1 MIIDDELNCLLVNPL
16 PPNVRL
22 HAVVDACHSG
32 SVMDLEYRCKSKHGD
47 IHWKMEYARQPS
59 VYKARARA
67 LRVACGLPWPAPR
80 SCRGVGAALHVVF
93 GACEEAGLRSGGIN
107 VSHHV

>member
-32 SVMDLEYRCKSKHGD
+32 SVMDLEYRCKSKHGE
-47 IHWKMEYARQPS
+47 IHWKMEYARQPT

-67 LRVACGLPWPAPR
+67 PRMARGSRGPRPGRAGVQRPLCMPCSVRVRRRACGAK
-80 SCRGVGAALHVVF
+80 A
-93 GACEEAGLRSGGIN
+93 
-107 VSHHV
+107 

>member
-32 SVMDLEYRCKSKHGD
+32 SVMDLEYRCKSKHGE

-67 LRVACGLPWPAPR
+67 PRAWLAAPIARVACPGVKGLLCM
-80 SCRGVGAALHVVF
+80 SCS
-93 GACEEAGLRSGGIN
+93 LR
-107 VSHHV
+107 

>member
-32 SVMDLEYRCKSKHGD
+32 SVMDLEYRCKSKHGE
-47 IHWKMEYARQPS
+47 IHWKMEYARQPT

-67 LRVACGLPWPAPR
+67 PRMRRAAPVARVQVVPGCSGRSACR
-80 SCRGVGAALHVVF
+80 VRCV
-93 GACEEAGLRSGGIN
+93 
-107 VSHHV
+107 